1 MLVEAMLLNIA
12 ATSEESVPTS
22 PFSAEEFQNKIF
34 PNGIYDFVIQLIAFI
49 ILLLIVFFLAYKP
62 VKKLLKERG
71 DYVERQIQEANA
83 KRATAEEAA
92 AKKDEIVDSGK
103 ATADKIIADAR
114 AQAQLEA
121 DKIIADARLEAEAK
135 KRQADADIE
144 LAKEKSKQ
152 EIRDEIVNVAMLAS
166 SQLLGREVEKEDNRR
181 MVGEFVDSLSES
193 EKKGL

>member
-12 ATSEESVPTS
+12 ATSEESVLTS

-49 ILLLIVFFLAYKP
+49 LLLLIVFFLAYKP